1 MTIMLSAPII
11 KSRITMR
18 QSQQGAVLFIALI
31 MLLVMT
37 LIGVT
42 SLNSTLMEERMAGN
56 MREIN
61 IAFQSAEAALREG
74 EKYLEGATLPS
85 FDGTNGLYK
94 PATAGN
100 PQVWD
105 VETNWNTSGSSST
118 QYSGAIPDLAAQPRY
133 MIEELPAVPA
143 PGGTTTS
150 DTPAPDTGMYRVTA
164 RSLGRSDTTIIMLQS
179 TYKR

>member
-1 MTIMLSAPII
+1 MIMLTASHI
-11 KSRITMR
+11 KSRAPMR
-18 QSQQGAVLFIALI
+18 PSQQGAVLFIALI

-42 SLNSTLMEERMAGN
+42 SMSSTLMEERMAGN

-85 FDGTNGLYK
+85 FNGTNGLYK

-105 VETNWNTSGSSST
+105 VTANWSATGTGSRAYT
-118 QYSGAIPDLAAQPRY
+118 GTIAELAEQPRY

-164 RSLGRSDTTIIMLQS
+164 RSFGRSDTTIIMLQS

>member
-1 MTIMLSAPII
+1 MTNLLPIT
-11 KSRITMR
+11 KSRIPMCPA
-18 QSQQGAVLFIALI
+18 QQGAVLFIALI

-37 LIGVT
+37 LIGIT
-42 SLNSTLMEERMAGN
+42 SISSTLMEERMAGN

-94 PATAGN
+94 PAIAGN
-100 PQVWD
+100 PQVWE
-105 VETNWNTSGSSST
+105 VAANWNTSGTASRA
-118 QYSGAIPDLAAQPRY
+118 YSGSIPDLAAQPRY

-150 DTPAPDTGMYRVTA
+150 DTPAPDTGMYRITA